1 MVLGVLCLTG
11 HLVGGRHV
19 VQDPLPGGGG
29 GHPGVMVG
37 HLAVR
42 GVQRARVVAE
52 GGRAGVLLPAHNVYH
67 V

>member
-1 MVLGVLCLTG
+1 MVTSDGVRGVLGVTGVPG

-19 VQDPLPGGGG
+19 VQHPLPGGGG

-42 GVQRARVVAE
+42 GV
-52 GGRAGVLLPAHNVYH
+52 
-67 V
+67 